1 MQGIPVTRDDR
12 NGAKGSWCDFSLGS
26 GQWVGI
32 GEHGDHV
39 DLYWHLGEYK
49 PMALVK
55 KRLQQKYKLMK
66 ILSGVRTTL

>member
-1 MQGIPVTRDDR
+1 MVIT
-12 NGAKGSWCDFSLGS
+12 
-26 GQWVGI
+26 
-32 GEHGDHV
+32 